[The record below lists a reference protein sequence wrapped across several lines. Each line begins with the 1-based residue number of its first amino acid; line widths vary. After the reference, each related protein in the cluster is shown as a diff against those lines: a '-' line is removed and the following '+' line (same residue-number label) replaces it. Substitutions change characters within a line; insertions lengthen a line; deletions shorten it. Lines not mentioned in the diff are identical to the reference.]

1 MMETFK
7 SGSDKLSLVRRR
19 WALNKINQTFVKFL
33 MIIQIYIRKSLHACI
48 LYILFIIF
56 QYTAKK
62 LKFVSFFYSF
72 FRTLCSA
79 NMFVFLYFALV
90 SKRKIP
96 CQHLQSVI
104 FFYFFLGSCPVHW
117 LQHNIVWYQ
126 SGKVILYTLLWPKNY
141 LILSKIFGNF
151 FSSNIFK

>member
-7 SGSDKLSLVRRR
+7 SGSDKLSLVRRW
-19 WALNKINQTFVKFL
+19 WALNKMNQTFVKFL

-48 LYILFIIF
+48 L
-56 QYTAKK
+56 
-62 LKFVSFFYSF
+62 FVYNFSVHCQNIEICQLFYSF

-126 SGKVILYTLLWPKNY
+126 SGKVILYTLLWPNNY